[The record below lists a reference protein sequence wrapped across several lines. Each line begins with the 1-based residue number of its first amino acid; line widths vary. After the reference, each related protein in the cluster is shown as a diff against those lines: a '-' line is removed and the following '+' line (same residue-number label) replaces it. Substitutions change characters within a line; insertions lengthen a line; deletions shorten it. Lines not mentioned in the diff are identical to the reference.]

1 MAFKAA
7 GHLLKSGYLDGN
19 LRPLLQNEVGYHIGA
34 EEDDSSIEM
43 VIECSITRTKHRW
56 LSLASILKESSNSSR
71 FSTSS

>member
-43 VIECSITRTKHRW
+43 VIECSIID
-56 LSLASILKESSNSSR
+56 LSIDGYSSPAH
-71 FSTSS
+71 